1 MEDGVQ
7 QLFPLPVGDKA
18 LEKLYLDHEL
28 REQQGAAGGAYVYAN
43 FVASVDGRIAVPHPS
58 RPGMKVPEAIAN
70 ERDWRLFQELAAQA
84 DMIISSGRYLR
95 DWADGRAQEILQ
107 VDDPRFADLR
117 RWRQDQGLA
126 PQPDMAIVSGSLRFP
141 IPDVLTAG
149 GRKIIVYTT
158 ADPDRERVQEIE
170 AQAGQVV
177 VAGDEEGVD
186 GARMVQDMTERGY
199 RTIYSSAGPKILH
212 MLVMGGVLDRLYLTL
227 APRMLGGDPYSTLI
241 EGELF
246 SPAVE
251 MELFSLYR
259 DAQGLDGLGQL
270 FLAYDVRLNGQRRG
284 Q

>member
-1 MEDGVQ
+1 MEKGVQ
-7 QLFPLPVGDKA
+7 QLFPLPVQERP
-18 LEKLYLDHEL
+18 LERVYLSHEL
-28 REQQGAAGGAYVYAN
+28 RRQRRAQDGAYVYAN
-43 FVASVDGRIAVPHPS
+43 FVASLDGRIAIPHPS

-107 VDDPRFADLR
+107 VNDPRFADLR
-117 RWRQDQGLA
+117 AWREERGLA

-149 GRKIIVYTT
+149 GRDVVVYTT
-158 ADPDRERVQEIE
+158 ASPDRERVEEIE

-177 VAGDEEGVD
+177 VAGDEESVD
-186 GARMVQDMTERGY
+186 GERMVQDMTERGY
-199 RTIYSSAGPKILH
+199 HTIYSSAGPKILH
-212 MLVMGGVLDRLYLTL
+212 MLVSGGVLDRVYLTL
-227 APRMLGGDPYSTLI
+227 APRLLGGDPYSTLI

-246 SPAVE
+246 APAAE

-259 DAQGLDGLGQL
+259 DTHGLDGLGQL
-270 FLAYDVRLNGQRRG
+270 FLAYDCLGR
-284 Q
+284 